1 MKYTAYEKKCALF
14 ALYNSMV
21 EYYSNP
27 CNERLNNVGACAE
40 HAYNAHDIA
49 CGFFSG
55 PADMGR
61 DFLAN
66 HSAQCVRESIKGNAK
81 DGYNSIIKVMSPST
95 IKKAILIKQNA
106 RSMDSVALDM
116 PEEKGKKEKKDKA
129 PMTIEEKIKREEYA
143 HAKRMAK
150 LKYEHTHNGE
160 QNIETKVL
168 EKFVFPSFE
177 EWASAN

>member
-1 MKYTAYEKKCALF
+1 MKFTAYEKKCALF

-21 EYYSNP
+21 EYYSDP
-27 CNERLNNVGACAE
+27 CNERLNNVGACVE
-40 HAYNAHDIA
+40 HAYNAHDVA
-49 CGFFSG
+49 CGFFTG

-66 HSAQCVRESIKGNAK
+66 HAAQCVRESIKGNAK
-81 DGYNSIIKVMSPST
+81 DGYKSIIKVMSPST

-106 RSMDSVALDM
+106 RNMESVTLDM
-116 PEEKGKKEKKDKA
+116 PEEKKKEKKEAK
-129 PMTIEEKIKREEYA
+129 PLTMEEKIKKEEYS

-150 LKYEHTHNGE
+150 LKYDYTHNGE

-168 EKFVFPSFE
+168 EKFTFPTFE
-177 EWASAN
+177 EWCANN